1 MRRSIIALLGIASSS
16 WAAEVP
22 LDVLIPTLKEK
33 QEPWFTGPL
42 LSSSGN
48 NIPQGKLNIEPY
60 VFATYSSSSYNKDWK
75 RVDAPFSS
83 WNINLLAILQVGMTT
98 WLDFTLTPSW
108 FFSLANGATSF
119 NLGDCTAAFGFQLY
133 KQKKNGWIPSFRL
146 LLAETF
152 PIGRFENLDP
162 EQFGTDLAGAGS
174 YNTRAALALTWRLHL
189 WDIHWTTIRMGAA
202 YGASSKIKTHGYS
215 AYGGAFDTNGWV
227 YPGCQAQAFFGFE
240 VNMTQ
245 RWVFAY
251 DFLANFNT
259 AIKFKG
265 FPGFDE
271 LTGLPANLTKG
282 SAAQFSM
289 APALEYN
296 WNQNL
301 GLISGVWFTFA
312 GRNSLAFISWSTALN
327 YFY

>member
-1 MRRSIIALLGIASSS
+1 MRRSIIALLGMSASL

-22 LDVLIPTLKEK
+22 LDVLLSTLKEK

-42 LSSSGN
+42 LSPSAS
-48 NIPQGKLNIEPY
+48 NIPQGHLNIEPY
-60 VFATYSSSSYNKDWK
+60 VFATYSSSSYDEDWK
-75 RVDAPFSS
+75 RVEDPFSS
-83 WNINLLAILQVGMTT
+83 WNINLLAFMQVGMTS
-98 WLDFTLTPSW
+98 WLDFTLIPSW
-108 FFSLANGATSF
+108 FFTLANGSTSF
-119 NLGDCTAAFGFQLY
+119 NLGDCAAALGFQVY
-133 KQKKNGWIPSFRL
+133 KQKRNGWIPSLRL
-146 LLAETF
+146 ILTETL

-174 YNTRAALALTWRLHL
+174 YITRAALAISWRLRL
-189 WDIHWTTIRMGAA
+189 WDIYWTTIRIVGA
-202 YGASSKIKTHGYS
+202 YGFAAKVRVHGYS

-227 YPGCQAQAFFGFE
+227 YPGQGSQLFCGFE
-240 VNMTQ
+240 FNMTQ
-245 RWVFAY
+245 RWVFSY
-251 DFLANFNT
+251 DLLANFNT
-259 AIKFKG
+259 SIKFKG

-271 LTGLPANLTKG
+271 VTGLPANLTKG
-282 SAAQFSM
+282 SSVQYSM

-312 GRNSLAFISWSTALN
+312 GRNSPSFISWVTALN